1 MLTVNDLNTAQIEFL
16 SELISDTYF
25 EPFTMERQIGIVKDA
40 VKKEYEL
47 EFEFNESSF
56 EEFFK
61 KLELRHC
68 ENCGK
73 VESLYNGG
81 GTIDEMDCCVDC
93 YEEKAN
99 ELEEEE

>member
-47 EFEFNESSF
+47 E
-56 EEFFK
+56 
-61 KLELRHC
+61 
-68 ENCGK
+68 
-73 VESLYNGG
+73 
-81 GTIDEMDCCVDC
+81 
-93 YEEKAN
+93 
-99 ELEEEE
+99 EEEWKI